1 MTRFEAL
8 DPSGYELPPATL
20 ARLLSPALVVHL
32 DRVRENLARVIAL
45 LGGDVGRWRPH
56 VKTTKLPPVW
66 AELARAGLRHFKCA
80 TLREAR
86 VLAEVLEAEQASEAD
101 VLLAQPL
108 VGPPLAELERIA
120 RAHPSLRFSV
130 LCEDPSA
137 APGIPAV
144 LGIFADLDPGM
155 HRTGIA
161 LEEEAA
167 ILALARAAGPR
178 FRGLHCYEGQRHES
192 DLELRRRL
200 ARLGYERLVELV
212 ASLSARGIAVGELVT
227 SGTPAFQLAL
237 EFEPFAELEGTAHRV
252 SPGTVVFH
260 DLRSEREN
268 PGLDLV
274 PAAVVLSRV
283 LSRPRADIATCDAG
297 SKSIAAEAGDPCA
310 FVLGRPELLPLTP
323 SEEHLPLRVLR
334 GTAPSR
340 GTPLYLV
347 PRHICPTVNLAEEV
361 LLVDRGAVVGR
372 AAVSARA
379 HELLRP
385 T

>member
-1 MTRFEAL
+1 MTRFEEL
-8 DPSGYELPPATL
+8 DPTAYELPPATL
-20 ARLLSPALVVHL
+20 ERLLSPALVVHL
-32 DRVRENLARVIAL
+32 DRVRENLARVVAL

-66 AELARAGLRHFKCA
+66 AEMARAGLRHFKCA

-86 VLAEVLEAEQASEAD
+86 VLAEVLGAEQASGAD

-108 VGPPLAELERIA
+108 VGPALVELEALA
-120 RAHPSLRFSV
+120 RARPSIRFSV
-130 LCEDPSA
+130 LCEDASA
-137 APGIPAV
+137 APEIPAG

-155 HRTGIA
+155 HRTGID
-161 LEEEAA
+161 LGEEAE

-178 FRGLHCYEGQRHES
+178 FRGLHCYEGHRHEP
-192 DLELRRRL
+192 DLDLRRRL
-200 ARLGYERLVELV
+200 AHHGYERLVELV
-212 ASLSARGIAVGELVT
+212 ASLRARGIAVDELVT
-227 SGTPAFQLAL
+227 SGTPAFLHAL
-237 EFEPFAELEGTAHRV
+237 EFEPFAELQGTRHRV

-268 PGLDLV
+268 PGLDLL
-274 PAAVVLSRV
+274 PAAVVLTRV

-310 FVLGRPELLPLTP
+310 FVLGRPELQPLAP
-323 SEEHLPLRVLR
+323 SEEHLPLRILH

-347 PRHICPTVNLAEEV
+347 PRHICPTVNLAEEA
-361 LLVDRGAVVGR
+361 LLVDHGEVIGR